1 MGALFIFNIIECKHK
16 VRSACLAKREW
27 DTLHKATSMIPSGKK
42 YKKTIIYYL
51 LKI

>member
-1 MGALFIFNIIECKHK
+1 MGALFILNIKKCKHK
-16 VRSACLAKREW
+16 GRSAGLAKREW
-27 DTLHKATSMIPSGKK
+27 NTLHKATSMIPSSKK